1 MIKVIKIFILSILSF
16 VMLSCEKTNENKNLE
31 TVDLVLDWYPNA
43 LHSFI
48 YTAIEKGYFEQERL
62 KVNIRFPSTPND
74 PIVLTAAGKADIGLY
89 YMHEVI
95 MKKTNENIPIKSIGA
110 VTKKPSNVIIS
121 LKDNEIF
128 SPEDLVGKKVG
139 YSGSL
144 YSESIIK
151 SLVKNSNKDAK
162 TVKLIDVGFELL
174 TAMITNQVD
183 ATIGGVIN
191 HEIPVMEEKG
201 FAVNYFTPEQYGIPN
216 HYGWVFIAGD
226 ETILNR
232 EDVLRKFLKASDR
245 AISDV
250 KNSPYESVDLIIKNQ
265 QKESFPLT
273 KNIENKSIDILIPM
287 MISENGNFFF
297 QDKNIWEQNNEWLL
311 KENLIDK
318 KLPSENFFINLL

>member
-1 MIKVIKIFILSILSF
+1 MKIIKFFIISILSF
-16 VMLSCEKTNENKNLE
+16 IIISCGKSKDIKNLE
-31 TVDLVLDWYPNA
+31 SVDLVLDWYPNA

-48 YTAIEKGYFEQERL
+48 YTAIEKGYFEEEGL

-74 PIVLTAAGKADIGLY
+74 PIALTAAGKADIGLY

-121 LKDNEIF
+121 LKDKEIF
-128 SPEDLVGKKVG
+128 SPEDLAGKKIG

-151 SLVKNSNKDAK
+151 SLVKNSNKDIES
-162 TVKLIDVGFELL
+162 VKLIDVGFELL

-191 HEIPVMEEKG
+191 HEIPVMEDKG
-201 FAVNYFTPEQYGIPN
+201 FEINYFTPEQYGIPN

-226 ETILNR
+226 ETILNKK
-232 EDVLRKFLKASDR
+232 DTLKKFLKASER

-265 QKESFPLT
+265 QKESFPLS

-318 KLPSENFFINLL
+318 KIPSENFFINLL